1 MCININNKSVDFV
14 MPMTFKDSPINYV
27 YQGSKNTIGTELPCS
42 KVQVLGALSC
52 CVSVITISV
61 TFILL
66 RTAFF
71 CFAHKMS

>member
-1 MCININNKSVDFV
+1 
-14 MPMTFKDSPINYV
+14 MPMTFKDSPINNI
-27 YQGSKNTIGTELPCS
+27 YQGNKNTIGTELPCS
-42 KVQVLGALSC
+42 KVQVLRALSC